1 MPGVP
6 PKAMAP
12 ISRKDILPENLD
24 VQVLGMRTRL
34 SQRLHTICRAIAAVV
49 NVTELHTER
58 LHDKSLRNGCNSALI
73 SHMTSGCHAHSFAH
87 AKFEVPPMPIYR
99 PNTAIFG

>member
-1 MPGVP
+1 MMPGVP

-24 VQVLGMRTRL
+24 MQVLGMRTRL

-58 LHDKSLRNGCNSALI
+58 LHDKSLRNGCTI
-73 SHMTSGCHAHSFAH
+73 IFAERLH
-87 AKFEVPPMPIYR
+87 D
-99 PNTAIFG
+99 NQQCSN